1 MTGLVF
7 EKGEGEKAGF
17 ARLFPFPPPTI
28 LCVIPNEVR
37 NPNSIIIKLINN
49 IIGTLA

>member
-17 ARLFPFPPPTI
+17 ARLFPFPPPTKH
-28 LCVIPNEVR
+28 CVNPNEVR
-37 NPNSIIIKLINN
+37 NPKIIIIKLINN
-49 IIGTLA
+49 HI